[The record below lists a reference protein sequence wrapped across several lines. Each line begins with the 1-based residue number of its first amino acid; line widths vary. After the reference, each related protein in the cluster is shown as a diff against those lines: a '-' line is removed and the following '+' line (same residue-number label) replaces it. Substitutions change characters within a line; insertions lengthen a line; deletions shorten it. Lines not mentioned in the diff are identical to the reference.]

1 VSTRAVGTAPAQ
13 RPGRRSRRGGASA
26 LAALVLTL
34 ALSGCAGYR
43 LGPTNGLQAG
53 QRSVQFIPFF
63 NKTLEPRLSD
73 DLNLQLRK
81 QLQRDGTF
89 RLATQGDGDIVVSGV
104 ITRFDRLAISF
115 NPADVLTVQDFRL
128 RMTAQVVTLDR
139 STGASKT
146 NLCEG
151 FTLMRVGNDLTSSE
165 RQALPLV
172 AAELARN
179 VTAMLAEGSW

>member
-1 VSTRAVGTAPAQ
+1 MAPGQ
-13 RPGRRSRRGGASA
+13 RLGPGSRRGGASA

-34 ALSGCAGYR
+34 VLSGCAGYR
-43 LGPTNGLQAG
+43 LGPTNGLRAG
-53 QRSVQFIPFF
+53 EKSVQINPFL
-63 NKTLEPRLSD
+63 NKTVEPRLTD
-73 DLNLQLRK
+73 DLAFELRK

-89 RLATQGDGDIVVSGV
+89 RLATHGEADIVVSGV

-115 NPADVLTVQDFRL
+115 SPADVLTAEDFRL
-128 RMTAQVVTLDR
+128 RMTAQVITLDR
-139 STGASKT
+139 STGMSKT

-151 FTLMRVGNDLTSSE
+151 YTLMRVGNDLTSSE

-179 VTAMLAEGSW
+179 VTAMLADGTW